1 MMESWKKEAEKLFF
15 DEKRSINEISKL
27 TGISRQSISV
37 FLNTH
42 EDYVKERERRK
53 TENAKKRKVYKREK
67 NRQYREDFKSTVT
80 AETIRREHELAV
92 MLLSHEKYH

>member
-27 TGISRQSISV
+27 TGISRQSISG

-42 EDYVKERERRK
+42 EGYVKERERRK
-53 TENAKKRKVYKREK
+53 AENAKKRKVYKREK
-67 NRQYREDFKSTVT
+67 NRQYREDFKSAVT